1 MTSLWHLIKRFFS
14 SISASPLTSSE
25 HVEVGATLLPA
36 EYALFL
42 RLTTSDQ
49 RHALHVLR
57 RFDRLVPSA
66 PMVARRAA
74 LLHDIGKLESGFGT
88 TKRVVATVAGS
99 RSRKF
104 RAYHDHEQIG
114 SDLLNAAGSDPR
126 TVMLVRG
133 EGDTTHVDA
142 LRRAD
147 AI

>member
-1 MTSLWHLIKRFFS
+1 MTNLWHLIKRFIS
-14 SISASPLTSSE
+14 SITATTLSSE
-25 HVEVGATLLPA
+25 EQAEVTAVLLPA
-36 EYALFL
+36 ENALFV
-42 RLTTSDQ
+42 RLAKPDQ
-49 RHALHVLR
+49 RHALQVLR

-74 LLHDIGKLESGFGT
+74 LLHDIGKLESGLGT
-88 TKRVVATVAGS
+88 TKRVVATVAGA
-99 RSRKF
+99 RSQRF

-114 SDLLNAAGSDPR
+114 AELLSGAGSDPR

>member
-1 MTSLWHLIKRFFS
+1 MTNLWHLIKRFFS
-14 SISASPLTSSE
+14 SVTASVLSSE
-25 HVEVGATLLPA
+25 EQAEVAAVLLPA
-36 EYALFL
+36 EKALFV
-42 RLTTSDQ
+42 RLTKPDQ

-74 LLHDIGKLESGFGT
+74 LLHDIGKLESGLGT
-88 TKRVVATVAGS
+88 TRRVVATVAGS

-114 SDLLNAAGSDPR
+114 ADLLSAAGSDPR

>member
-1 MTSLWHLIKRFFS
+1 MRNLWHLIKRFFI
-14 SISASPLTSSE
+14 SITAAALSSE
-25 HVEVGATLLPA
+25 EQAEVSAVLLPA
-36 EYALFL
+36 ENALFV
-42 RLTTSDQ
+42 RLPKPDQ
-49 RHALHVLR
+49 RHALQVLR

-66 PMVARRAA
+66 PVVARRAA
-74 LLHDIGKLESGFGT
+74 LLHDIGKLDSGLGT

-114 SDLLNAAGSDPR
+114 ADLLIAAGSDPR
-126 TVMLVRG
+126 TVKLVRG
-133 EGDTTHVDA
+133 EGDIRHVDA